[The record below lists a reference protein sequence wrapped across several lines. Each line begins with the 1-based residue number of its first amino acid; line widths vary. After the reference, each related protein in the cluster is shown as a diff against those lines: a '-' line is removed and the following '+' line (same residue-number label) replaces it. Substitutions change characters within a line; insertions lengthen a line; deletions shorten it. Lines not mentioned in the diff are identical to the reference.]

1 VDSEG
6 SAAQA
11 RVRGAQPAPAV
22 PAGGESSPGAS
33 RRAALVLLVSCLG
46 VFVVFLDTTIV
57 NIAFPTISRDLGSAA
72 GRSAWILNAYSLV
85 FAAML
90 IPAGSLA
97 DRYGRKRTFL
107 AGLAGFAAMS
117 ALCGAAPDT
126 WALIAGRALQAV
138 FAALIVPA
146 SLALMLPAFPPARRP
161 VAVGTW
167 GAMGAAAAA
176 VAPTLGALLT
186 QYASWRWIFLVN
198 VPVCVL
204 VIIACARFTEESRG
218 GQRQGIPDPF
228 GGILIAV
235 IPAALSLAI
244 IQGPGWGWT
253 DGRVLAGFAVAAVLL
268 PVFLWRCR
276 TAAVPVLD
284 LTLFRV
290 SRFTAVNAATFLF
303 AVAFYAT
310 LLGNVIFLQQ
320 VWHYSVLRSALANV
334 PGPLVVLIV
343 ARRSSKLAVKA
354 GYRRV
359 LTAGALLWA
368 AGSALFA
375 ISTSATP
382 HFLAAWL
389 APTVLIGLGAALT
402 LPVQSATAAQSLPP
416 ARFGTGSAV
425 NSSLRQLGSVL
436 GVSVLVAVTA
446 STAGISALTAFHHAW
461 WAFAAIGLAAGAVP
475 YARPAR
481 DA

>member
-1 VDSEG
+1 M
-6 SAAQA
+6 
-11 RVRGAQPAPAV
+11 
-22 PAGGESSPGAS
+22 
-33 RRAALVLLVSCLG
+33 VLLVSCLA

-57 NIAFPTISRDLGSAA
+57 NIAFPTISRDLGSAP

-97 DRYGRKRTFL
+97 DRYGRKLVLL
-107 AGLAGFAAMS
+107 AGLLGFAAMS
-117 ALCGAAPDT
+117 ALCGTAPDS
-126 WALIAGRALQAV
+126 WALITGRALQAV
-138 FAALIVPA
+138 FAALVVPA
-146 SLALMLPAFPPARRP
+146 SLALMLPAFPPARRQ

-186 QYASWRWIFLVN
+186 EYASWRWIFLVN
-198 VPVCVL
+198 VPVCAL
-204 VIIACARFTEESRG
+204 VIFACARFTEESRG
-218 GQRQGIPDPF
+218 RGQGIPDPF

-276 TAAVPVLD
+276 VAAVPVLD

-290 SRFTAVNAATFLF
+290 SRFRAVNVATFLF

-334 PGPLVVLIV
+334 PGPLVVLMV
-343 ARRSSKLAVKA
+343 ARRSSRLAAKA

-359 LTAGALLWA
+359 LMAGALFWA

-375 ISTSATP
+375 TSTGVTP
-382 HFLAAWL
+382 HFLADWL

-416 ARFGTGSAV
+416 ARFGIGSAV
-425 NSSLRQLGSVL
+425 NSSFRQLGAVL

-446 STAGISALTAFHHAW
+446 STAGASVVTAFHHAW
-461 WAFAAIGLAAGAVP
+461 WAFAVIGLAAGAVP
-475 YARPAR
+475 FALPDR
-481 DA
+481 DS